1 MVKGRADFSVL
12 GGNNSLAGR
21 WSSVDGS
28 GKAATCCCSTQD
40 AFPHENAALLA
51 ATCRTCRWPCQGCP
65 PSLRPCCIQDLRHL
79 KWACTGWYE
88 EMSLG
93 LGCAQDPLWWSEL
106 VVDFELQKSSGAILS
121 RHGRTLSEVSL
132 QHSNTHSTLSSSFCW
147 FHFVART
154 KLGRMRGNFQPNHSC
169 CTQNRTW
176 RVVQGVE
183 VWLERLPLKAHLND
197 YHIDSRQ
204 RCCLRPRFK
213 TSAWCQGIWLFTFI
227 LKSISQSILHI
238 IGVSSDVR
246 TQRLR
251 VVDLEGSLPKICR
264 SFARL
269 L

>member
-1 MVKGRADFSVL
+1 MWL
-12 GGNNSLAGR
+12 TGGLIFLSSSLAGR

-51 ATCRTCRWPCQGCP
+51 GTCRTCRWPCQGCP

-93 LGCAQDPLWWSEL
+93 LGCAQDSLWWSEL
-106 VVDFELQKSSGAILS
+106 VVAFELQKSSGAILS

-132 QHSNTHSTLSSSFCW
+132 QHSNTHSTLSSPFCW

-204 RCCLRPRFK
+204 RCCLMSGNLVVYFHTKIHFTIYSSYHWCIIRCENTK
-213 TSAWCQGIWLFTFI
+213 TEGGWSRR
-227 LKSISQSILHI
+227 I
-238 IGVSSDVR
+238 IA
-246 TQRLR
+246 
-251 VVDLEGSLPKICR
+251 KNM
-264 SFARL
+264 
-269 L
+269 